1 MARNKWL
8 LIAFDGH
15 YESVNIIAGNIELA
29 VKGDVDFGAERMIN
43 FIYFAINDPNERSFA
58 IMLHDE
64 FDVFFQAPAILVD
77 KMRMRYADI
86 SEMPR
91 FMCGLGDF

>member
-8 LIAFDGH
+8 LIALDGH
-15 YESVNIIAGNIELA
+15 YESANIIAGNIEFA
-29 VKGDVDFGAERMIN
+29 VKGDVDFVAARIIYL
-43 FIYFAINDPNERSFA
+43 IYFAINDPNKRSFA

-77 KMRMRYADI
+77 KMGMRYADI